1 MGFFDNFAEK
11 ARQEAEKAK
20 QEEEKARQ
28 KLEEAKRAAEEE
40 EKARQEAYD
49 AKRAE
54 KEARKAAE
62 SAKNRP
68 TDATRTETDGSTV
81 ETAGRAF
88 SYLAGGL
95 LGGLA
100 VDAALNISKK
110 EKQQA
115 RDLAE
120 IGQQKI
126 DSIILTTA
134 DLKRDYEVV
143 DIIYEFGQPTSG
155 NLGEKMI
162 IDTIE
167 AQKLALKIAAIKV
180 GADAVVGVRIAD
192 GGILES
198 RLYGTAVKFK

>member
-11 ARQEAEKAK
+11 AKQGAEKAK
-20 QEEEKARQ
+20 QEEEKAKQ
-28 KLEEAKRAAEEE
+28 KLEDAKRAAEEE
-40 EKARQEAYD
+40 EKAIQKAEEAERKKIALE
-49 AKRAE
+49 AKLAE
-54 KEARKAAE
+54 EAAQREATE
-62 SAKNRP
+62 GSA
-68 TDATRTETDGSTV
+68 V